1 MRVTSSLADIRFQ
14 VGEITRDG
22 DHLVVH
28 SAPGSTL
35 ETQIRISPRDARATL
50 KQLLTHSAV
59 WGFLPSLLFG
69 GNRNSGSPKRDGDWQ
84 ARRSGTRV
92 NKPW

>member
-35 ETQIRISPRDARATL
+35 ATQIRISPRDARATL
-50 KQLLTHSAV
+50 KQVLTHSAV

-69 GNRNSGSPKRDGDWQ
+69 GSRKSNGSKRDDAWQ